1 MGAPLRFGVVVAPSG
16 ATVDHVAAQLQQIE
30 ALGFDS
36 AWMPGIPNGPDI
48 LTLLAVAGRSTSR
61 LELGSAI
68 VPVFP
73 RHPVALAVQ
82 ALTVD
87 DALGGRF
94 TLGVGLSHRKVI
106 EGHLGLSY
114 DQPVAY
120 MRDYLAIL
128 RPLLAA
134 HAADH
139 QGERLRT
146 RLRLDV
152 APAAE
157 APPVMLAALGPRML
171 ALAGEVADGVMT
183 WMTGAAT
190 LENHIVPAVIA
201 AARDADRPPPR
212 VLASLPVLLTNDRAA
227 GVERANDEF
236 AVYGR
241 LPAYRAVLA
250 RERAMAPT
258 PSPDGRH
265 AGSGRDAGSSRDAGR
280 DRDAGRG
287 REVDDEAAAAML
299 SPDGRHAGSGRD
311 AGSGRKVDD
320 EAAAAT
326 SRPDGRHAGSGRH
339 PGTGRDAGS
348 GREVDDEAAAATPS
362 PDGRHAGRDRG
373 AGRGREAGR
382 GLRAGRGLEV
392 DDGELTPGEVALI
405 GDERALTAAIARL
418 RDAGDTDLQATTFG
432 DAAAVDRTLEV
443 LASRPGG

>member
-16 ATVDHVAAQLQQIE
+16 ATVDDVAAQLQQIE

-73 RHPVALAVQ
+73 RHPAALAVQ

-94 TLGVGLSHRKVI
+94 TLGVGLSHRKVV

-152 APAAE
+152 ASAAE

-190 LENHIVPAVIA
+190 LENHIVPAVVA
-201 AARDADRPPPR
+201 AARDADRPAPR

-250 RERAMAPT
+250 RERAMSAMAAP
-258 PSPDGRH
+258 
-265 AGSGRDAGSSRDAGR
+265 
-280 DRDAGRG
+280 
-287 REVDDEAAAAML
+287 
-299 SPDGRHAGSGRD
+299 
-311 AGSGRKVDD
+311 
-320 EAAAAT
+320 
-326 SRPDGRHAGSGRH
+326 SRPDGRDVRSGPEVDEEAMAAR
-339 PGTGRDAGS
+339 PNPDGREAGS
-348 GREVDDEAAAATPS
+348 GRE
-362 PDGRHAGRDRG
+362 AGRR
-373 AGRGREAGR
+373 RE
-382 GLRAGRGLEV
+382 V
-392 DDGELTPGEVALI
+392 NDGELTPGEVALV

-418 RDAGDTDLQATTFG
+418 RDAGVTDLQATTFG
-432 DAAAVDRTLEV
+432 DAAAVDRTLEF
-443 LASRPGG
+443 LASRPSG